1 MEQFER
7 LDLQRFELQRY
18 PLYFIVQDALIL
30 LTPVFLILIGG
41 LFLG

>member
-1 MEQFER
+1 MKMFDYQSDFS
-7 LDLQRFELQRY
+7 
-18 PLYFIVQDALIL
+18 FIQDALVL